1 MFAEVFVFKAEADSY
16 SYEPH
21 EPGVKGFRG
30 QRYRVPVEDGSS
42 LLSHPSL
49 PPPPQCGVTHGASPE
64 LHIALRSMGWRNY
77 TMNSISRCRPP
88 ERLEWPIRTRGLGLL
103 LFGAEDYFERDK
115 FKGLRC

>member
-16 SYEPH
+16 SYEAH

-49 PPPPQCGVTHGASPE
+49 PPSSPVWTHPWSLPGASHRIAQYGVEE
-64 LHIALRSMGWRNY
+64 LYHELYKPLQAAREAGMTDQDTGFGSFAFRGRRLLR
-77 TMNSISRCRPP
+77 
-88 ERLEWPIRTRGLGLL
+88 ER
-103 LFGAEDYFERDK
+103 
-115 FKGLRC
+115 